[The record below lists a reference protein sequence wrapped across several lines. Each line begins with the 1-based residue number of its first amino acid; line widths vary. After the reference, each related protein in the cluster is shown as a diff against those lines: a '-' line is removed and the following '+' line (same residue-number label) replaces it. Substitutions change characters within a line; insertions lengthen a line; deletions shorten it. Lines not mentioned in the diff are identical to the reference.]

1 MLQIALNYS
10 IKWRYS
16 YNDTKTV
23 AMIWGKDKDQN
34 TAIVMGHT
42 SIEVSQNCKHM
53 GVTLSSSRTQQKQF
67 IDKRINSAR
76 ASLLAARGLGS
87 VQVPMSPA
95 VLSKLYWSVSI
106 PKLTYGLDVMPLDHS
121 DMAELEKAH
130 RSNAKLV
137 QGLPSCTPNPAPLAA
152 LGWISLASY
161 ISMIRIMF
169 MLRTLCTKDGNIY
182 KEIMIM
188 KIKEFFIKWPVK
200 IKRKSPVMAM
210 IEAAKEYGLY
220 GMIHACIEKG
230 NFGSIDEWKKIVKEN
245 VWKNEVIKWNATC
258 SMYRELNMY
267 ASSVKDIKLHSWWIL
282 SKVRPHLT
290 KKISCVMSLLMGT
303 QPPGLMCNFG
313 SRVCNICYSGSTDNS
328 EHILFTCHA
337 LETTRKKHLAFVLYF
352 MPMAMRQEYIEFD
365 LSTKNNYLLS
375 GLLSEFI
382 PEWECIYRAILSF
395 VWHMYSERKIIYDS
409 YEQ

>member
-169 MLRTLCTKDGNIY
+169 MLRTLCTKDGNI
-182 KEIMIM
+182 
-188 KIKEFFIKWPVK
+188 
-200 IKRKSPVMAM
+200 
-210 IEAAKEYGLY
+210 
-220 GMIHACIEKG
+220 
-230 NFGSIDEWKKIVKEN
+230 
-245 VWKNEVIKWNATC
+245 
-258 SMYRELNMY
+258 
-267 ASSVKDIKLHSWWIL
+267 
-282 SKVRPHLT
+282 
-290 KKISCVMSLLMGT
+290 
-303 QPPGLMCNFG
+303 
-313 SRVCNICYSGSTDNS
+313 
-328 EHILFTCHA
+328 
-337 LETTRKKHLAFVLYF
+337 
-352 MPMAMRQEYIEFD
+352 
-365 LSTKNNYLLS
+365 
-375 GLLSEFI
+375 
-382 PEWECIYRAILSF
+382 
-395 VWHMYSERKIIYDS
+395 
-409 YEQ
+409 